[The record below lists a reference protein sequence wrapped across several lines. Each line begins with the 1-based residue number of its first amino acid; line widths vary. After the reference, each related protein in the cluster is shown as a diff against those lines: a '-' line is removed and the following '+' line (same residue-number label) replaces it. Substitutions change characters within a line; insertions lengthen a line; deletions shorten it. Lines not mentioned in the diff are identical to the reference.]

1 MGGNERMFLT
11 LSTPALPT
19 LQVYLLIS
27 MDCMLG
33 NTDQVF
39 HSYLTLKYFS
49 SSEKKGSIISY
60 LDFGLRQLEF

>member
-1 MGGNERMFLT
+1 MMLMQPGGPVRMGGNERMFLT

-39 HSYLTLKYFS
+39 HSYLF
-49 SSEKKGSIISY
+49 IY
-60 LDFGLRQLEF
+60 LFIFFIVI